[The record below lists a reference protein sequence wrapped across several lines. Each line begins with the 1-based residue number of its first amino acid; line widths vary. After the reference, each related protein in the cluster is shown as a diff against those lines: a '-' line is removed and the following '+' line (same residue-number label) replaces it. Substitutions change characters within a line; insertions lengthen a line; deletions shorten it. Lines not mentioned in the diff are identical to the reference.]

1 MGPTLDALDAAIRV
15 EVSRLQERLFT
26 ACAGMQE
33 KKCNINGEVATFLM
47 GYLLR
52 SNPIFKTL
60 YSTVPLVIKIEIAAK
75 LARIDVEALIA
86 WGTLLRNSK
95 MQTTDASEK
104 ANLNKYAEQQTDMI
118 EVLTE
123 QNKRLLERIKL
134 IEAGIMS
141 SSDAAKQAVVGR
153 GVKRDAAAVHS
164 TSNKP
169 AKKRRGETIMPSTMG
184 FE

>member
-1 MGPTLDALDAAIRV
+1 MGPTVDALDAATRV

-33 KKCNINGEVATFLM
+33 KKCKINGEVATFLM

-75 LARIDVEALIA
+75 LARVDVEALIA
-86 WGTLLRNSK
+86 WGTLLRNSM

-104 ANLNKYAEQQTDMI
+104 VI
-118 EVLTE
+118 
-123 QNKRLLERIKL
+123 
-134 IEAGIMS
+134 
-141 SSDAAKQAVVGR
+141 
-153 GVKRDAAAVHS
+153 
-164 TSNKP
+164 
-169 AKKRRGETIMPSTMG
+169 
-184 FE
+184 